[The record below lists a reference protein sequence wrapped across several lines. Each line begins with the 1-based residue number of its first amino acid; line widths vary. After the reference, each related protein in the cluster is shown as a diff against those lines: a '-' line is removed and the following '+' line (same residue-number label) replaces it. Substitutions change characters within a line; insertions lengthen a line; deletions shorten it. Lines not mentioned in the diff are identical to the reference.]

1 MSRVMH
7 FSNILNGTIKNE
19 IQKETVKKIQWPRQA
34 AAVWFQNKGEDYK
47 YASSEW
53 AWIEKDRHA

>member
-1 MSRVMH
+1 MK
-7 FSNILNGTIKNE
+7 IKNE
-19 IQKETVKKIQWPRQA
+19 IQKETVKKYQWPRQA

-53 AWIEKDRHA
+53 AWIEKDRHAWE